1 MKMKR
6 TCWWLS
12 RFIVV
17 SIGSLA
23 AGQTSAS
30 FVPLLHNSFASSH
43 NSGSNVSTP
52 EFSEAATLQVGTA
65 GSALPDTPSAVAA
78 REAQQQQAVVTVE
91 RPAAQAPKA
100 PANTKTVD
108 SAFLI
113 ANGFLL
119 GSTIANAEMIAR
131 CRPSACQSVPDAIRQ
146 RGQLYAIGISAS
158 LGVTYISYRLK
169 KSGTGMW
176 ILPVALFGI
185 GNAVYATH
193 AAQFS
198 APSGAVPPAALHK
211 R

>member
-1 MKMKR
+1 MKVKR
-6 TCWWLS
+6 TCWWLG

-23 AGQTSAS
+23 AAQTSAS
-30 FVPLLHNSFASSH
+30 FVPLLHDSFASSY
-43 NSGSNVSTP
+43 NSASSVSTLK
-52 EFSEAATLQVGTA
+52 FSEVATLQVGAA
-65 GSALPDTPSAVAA
+65 GSALPDAPSAVAA
-78 REAQQQQAVVTVE
+78 QEAQQQQAVVTE
-91 RPAAQAPKA
+91 RPAPQPPKA
-100 PANTKTVD
+100 PLNTKTVD

-113 ANGFLL
+113 ANAFLL

-131 CRPSACQSVPDAIRQ
+131 CRPSSCQSVPDAIRQ

-176 ILPVALFGI
+176 ILPVALFSI

-198 APSGAVPPAALHK
+198 APSGPAPSAALHK

>member
-1 MKMKR
+1 MKVKKS
-6 TCWWLS
+6 CWWFGQ
-12 RFIVV
+12 FIVV

-23 AGQTSAS
+23 AAQTSAS
-30 FVPLLHNSFASSH
+30 FVPLLHDAFASSY
-43 NSGSNVSTP
+43 NSASTVSTP
-52 EFSEAATLQVGTA
+52 KFPEAATLQVGTA
-65 GSALPDTPSAVAA
+65 GGALPDAPSAVAA

-91 RPAAQAPKA
+91 RPDAEAPKA
-100 PANTKTVD
+100 PPNTKTID

-119 GSTIANAEMIAR
+119 GSTIANAEMISR

-198 APSGAVPPAALHK
+198 APSGAAPSAALHK
-211 R
+211 H